1 MFFMSVLLNITVSF
15 VMILVRMFR
24 KCERYFIL
32 KYCKSKGQHETW
44 SSLFY
49 LFLTLH
55 PQTGLRDVGAEV
67 LFANRLARCRYTVYR
82 YTVHNENLWKINE
95 KTPNIISFLNKMSD
109 SAEKWKTTCK
119 HDFKKS
125 FSEPAIGGKRLKLK
139 WNITNVNLS
148 FA

>member
-1 MFFMSVLLNITVSF
+1 MFFMSLLLNITVSF

-95 KTPNIISFLNKMSD
+95 KTPNIISFLKKCLTVQKNERRLANTILKNRFQSLQGCNRGEKAKTEMKHNK
-109 SAEKWKTTCK
+109 C
-119 HDFKKS
+119 
-125 FSEPAIGGKRLKLK
+125 
-139 WNITNVNLS
+139 
-148 FA
+148 

>member
-1 MFFMSVLLNITVSF
+1 MLAPLEMKSSRFFQNAIMWTQNKLGLYLNTYQLKFILKEQSHEIVACLYYKEDTRCSLHMSVLLNITVSF

-82 YTVHNENLWKINE
+82 YTVHNENL
-95 KTPNIISFLNKMSD
+95 
-109 SAEKWKTTCK
+109 
-119 HDFKKS
+119 
-125 FSEPAIGGKRLKLK
+125 
-139 WNITNVNLS
+139 
-148 FA
+148 

>member
-1 MFFMSVLLNITVSF
+1 MFFMSLLLNITVSF

-67 LFANRLARCRYTVYR
+67 LFANRLARCRYTVYQ

-119 HDFKKS
+119 HDLKKIV
-125 FSEPAIGGKRLKLK
+125 FRACNRGEKAKTEVKHNK
-139 WNITNVNLS
+139 C
-148 FA
+148 